1 MVVRLRKSNPM
12 DEASM
17 INDFATAS
25 RATMQFLRQRLGFKL
40 WMVTR
45 TDGKEWVVLYADDH
59 GYGVQPGKVFSWA
72 ESLCSRMV
80 EGSGPNIAPD
90 AMKEAAYADAPISKR
105 MEIGAY
111 VGVPLRRADGTLF
124 GTLCA
129 IDPEPQPERIREDRD
144 MLVLMADLLGVVLE
158 SELSAA
164 EAQRMAE
171 HADIDATRDELTGLY
186 NRRGWEML
194 IAREEERCRRYGHQ
208 ACVVSIDLDDLQFY
222 NDTQGY
228 ASGDALLIRCSKA
241 LKDVTRGSDV
251 VARMGGDEFAML
263 MVECDYFDAQAML
276 LRVQETLAGYDVRAS
291 LGLAMRMAGYDLEVA
306 LAIADAEM
314 YRAKRTRKVL
324 N

>member
-1 MVVRLRKSNPM
+1 MM
-12 DEASM
+12 
-17 INDFATAS
+17 NDFAAAS
-25 RATMQFLRQRLGFKL
+25 KATMQFLRQRLGFKL

-45 TDGKEWVVLYADDH
+45 TDGKDWIVLFADDH
-59 GYGVQPGKVFSWA
+59 GYGVKPGQVYSWA
-72 ESLCSRMV
+72 ETLCSRMV
-80 EGSGPNIAPD
+80 EGQGPHIAPD
-90 AMKEAAYADAPISKR
+90 VAQEPAYAQAPIGQQVA
-105 MEIGAY
+105 IGAY

-129 IDPEPQPERIREDRD
+129 IDPEPQPERIREDQD
-144 MLVLMADLLGVVLE
+144 MVVLMGELLGGLLE
-158 SELSAA
+158 AELAGIEAA
-164 EAQRMAE
+164 RKAERMDV
-171 HADIDATRDELTGLY
+171 DITRDELTGLY
-186 NRRGWEML
+186 NRRGWDQL
-194 IAREEERCRRYGHQ
+194 VLREEERCRRYGHP
-208 ACVVSIDLDDLQFY
+208 ACVVSLDLDDLKFY

-241 LKDVTRGSDV
+241 LKEVTRGSDV

-291 LGLAMRMAGYDLEVA
+291 LGMAMRKPGIDLEEA

-314 YRAKRTRKVL
+314 YRAKRSRKVL

>member
-1 MVVRLRKSNPM
+1 MM
-12 DEASM
+12 
-17 INDFATAS
+17 NDFAAAS
-25 RATMQFLRQRLGFKL
+25 KATMQFLRQRLGFKL

-45 TDGKEWVVLYADDH
+45 TDGKDWIVLFADDH
-59 GYGVQPGKVFSWA
+59 GYGVKPGQVYSWA
-72 ESLCSRMV
+72 ETLCSRMV
-80 EGSGPNIAPD
+80 EGQGPHIAPD
-90 AMKEAAYADAPISKR
+90 AASEPAYAGAPITQQIA
-105 MEIGAY
+105 IGAY

-129 IDPEPQPERIREDRD
+129 IDPEPQPERIREDTD
-144 MLVLMADLLGVVLE
+144 MVVLMGELLGGLLE
-158 SELSAA
+158 AELAGIEAA
-164 EAQRMAE
+164 RKAE
-171 HADIDATRDELTGLY
+171 RIDVDITRDELTGLY
-186 NRRGWEML
+186 NRRGWDML
-194 IAREEERCRRYGHQ
+194 VLREEERCRRYGHP
-208 ACVVSIDLDDLQFY
+208 ACVVSLDLDDLKFY

-241 LKDVTRGSDV
+241 LKEVTRGSDV

-291 LGLAMRMAGYDLEVA
+291 IGMAMRKSGIDIEEA

-314 YRAKRTRKVL
+314 YRAKRSRKVL

>member
-1 MVVRLRKSNPM
+1 MM
-12 DEASM
+12 
-17 INDFATAS
+17 NDFAAAS

-45 TDGKEWVVLYADDH
+45 TDGNEWIVLFAEDN
-59 GYGVQPGKVFSWA
+59 GYGVKAGQVYSWA
-72 ESLCSRMV
+72 EMLCSRMV
-80 EGSGPNIAPD
+80 EGQGPNIAPD
-90 AMKEAAYADAPISKR
+90 VAQEPGYASAPIHDKISV
-105 MEIGAY
+105 GAY

-129 IDPEPQPERIREDRD
+129 IDPEPQPERIRDERD
-144 MLVLMADLLGVVLE
+144 MVVLMGELLGGLLE
-158 SELSAA
+158 AELAGTEAVRKA
-164 EAQRMAE
+164 ERS
-171 HADIDATRDELTGLY
+171 DVDSTRDELTGLY
-186 NRRGWEML
+186 NRRGWDML
-194 IAREEERCRRYGHQ
+194 VAREEERCRRYGHP
-208 ACVVSIDLDDLQFY
+208 ACVVSIDLDDLKFY

-291 LGLAMRMAGYDLEVA
+291 IGMAMRKSGIDLEES

-314 YRAKRTRKVL
+314 YRAKRSRKVL

>member
-1 MVVRLRKSNPM
+1 
-12 DEASM
+12 M

-45 TDGKEWVVLYADDH
+45 TEGDDWIVLFSDDH
-59 GYGVQPGKVFSWA
+59 GYGIQPGKVSSWTG
-72 ESLCSRMV
+72 SLCSRMAA
-80 EGSGPNIAPD
+80 GTGPNIAPD
-90 AMKEAAYADAPISKR
+90 IRKEGAFANAPIVKQ
-105 MEIGAY
+105 MQIGAY

-129 IDPEPQPERIREDRD
+129 IDPEPQPEHIRDDRD
-144 MLVLMADLLGVVLE
+144 MVMLMGDLLSGLLE
-158 SELSAA
+158 AELGAA
-164 EAQRMAE
+164 DAQRMAE
-171 HADIDATRDELTGLY
+171 HADVDATRDPLTGLY
-186 NRRGWEML
+186 NRRGWDML
-194 IAREEERCRRYGHQ
+194 MAREEERCRRYGHP
-208 ACVVSIDLDDLQFY
+208 ACVVSIDLDDLKFY

-241 LKDVTRGSDV
+241 LKEVTRGSDV

-291 LGLAMRMAGYDLEVA
+291 IGMAMRKPGIDLEEA

-314 YRAKRTRKVL
+314 YRAKRSRKVL

>member
-1 MVVRLRKSNPM
+1 MVVRLRILNSM

-45 TDGKEWVVLYADDH
+45 TDGDDWIVLFADDH

-90 AMKEAAYADAPISKR
+90 AMQEAAYAEAPISKQ
-105 MEIGAY
+105 MQIGAY

-144 MLVLMADLLGVVLE
+144 MVALMADLLSGLLE
-158 SELSAA
+158 AELGAS
-164 EAQRMAE
+164 EAQRKAE
-171 HADIDATRDELTGLY
+171 HADVDATRDELTGLY
-186 NRRGWEML
+186 NRRGWDL
-194 IAREEERCRRYGHQ
+194 LVAREEERCQRYGHP
-208 ACVVSIDLDDLQFY
+208 ACVVSLDLDDLKFY

-276 LRVQETLAGYDVRAS
+276 LRVQETLSGYDVRAS
-291 LGLAMRMAGYDLEVA
+291 LGMAMRKAGYDLEEA

>member
-1 MVVRLRKSNPM
+1 MM
-12 DEASM
+12 
-17 INDFATAS
+17 NDFAAAS

-40 WMVTR
+40 WMVSR
-45 TDGKEWVVLYADDH
+45 TDGKDWIVLFADDD
-59 GYGVQPGKVFSWA
+59 GYGVKAGQVYSWA

-80 EGSGPNIAPD
+80 EGQGPHIAPNV
-90 AMKEAAYADAPISKR
+90 AAEPAYAQAPITRK
-105 MEIGAY
+105 ITVGAY
-111 VGVPLRRADGTLF
+111 AGVPLRRADGTLF

-129 IDPEPQPERIREDRD
+129 IDPEPQPERIREEQD
-144 MLVLMADLLGVVLE
+144 MMLLMGELLSGLLE
-158 SELSAA
+158 AELAGTEALRKA
-164 EAQRMAE
+164 ERQDV
-171 HADIDATRDELTGLY
+171 DITRDELTGLY
-186 NRRGWEML
+186 NRRGWDML
-194 IAREEERCRRYGHQ
+194 VVREEERCRRYGHP
-208 ACVVSIDLDDLQFY
+208 ACVVSLDLDDLKFY

-241 LKDVTRGSDV
+241 LKEVTRGSDV

-291 LGLAMRMAGYDLEVA
+291 LGMAMRKPGIDLEEA

-314 YRAKRTRKVL
+314 YRAKRSRKVL

>member
-1 MVVRLRKSNPM
+1 MM
-12 DEASM
+12 
-17 INDFATAS
+17 NDFAAAS
-25 RATMQFLRQRLGFKL
+25 KATMQFLRQRLGFKL

-45 TDGKEWVVLYADDH
+45 TDSKDWIVLFADDH
-59 GYGVQPGKVFSWA
+59 GYGVKPGQVYGWA
-72 ESLCSRMV
+72 ETLCSRMV
-80 EGSGPNIAPD
+80 EGQGPHIAPNV
-90 AMKEAAYADAPISKR
+90 ANVPAYAGAPITQQ
-105 MEIGAY
+105 IAVGAY

-129 IDPEPQPERIREDRD
+129 IDPEPQPERIREDTD
-144 MLVLMADLLGVVLE
+144 MVVLMGELLGGLLE
-158 SELSAA
+158 AELSGIEAA
-164 EAQRMAE
+164 RKAE
-171 HADIDATRDELTGLY
+171 RSDVDITRDELTGLY
-186 NRRGWEML
+186 NRRGWDML
-194 IAREEERCRRYGHQ
+194 VLREEERCRRYGHP
-208 ACVVSIDLDDLQFY
+208 ACVVSLDLDDLKFY

-241 LKDVTRGSDV
+241 LKEVTRGSDV

-291 LGLAMRMAGYDLEVA
+291 LGMAMRKPGIDLEEA

-314 YRAKRTRKVL
+314 YRAKRSRKVL

>member
-1 MVVRLRKSNPM
+1 MM
-12 DEASM
+12 
-17 INDFATAS
+17 NDFAAAS

-45 TDGKEWVVLYADDH
+45 TDGKDWIVLFADDH
-59 GYGVQPGKVFSWA
+59 GYGVKPGQVYSWA

-80 EGSGPNIAPD
+80 EGQGPNIAPNI
-90 AMKEAAYADAPISKR
+90 ANEPAYANAPVTQTIAV
-105 MEIGAY
+105 GAY

-144 MLVLMADLLGVVLE
+144 MVVLMGELLGGLLE
-158 SELSAA
+158 AELAGTEAA
-164 EAQRMAE
+164 RKAERM
-171 HADIDATRDELTGLY
+171 DVDSTRDELTGLY
-186 NRRGWEML
+186 NRRGWDML
-194 IAREEERCRRYGHQ
+194 VVREEERCRRYGHP
-208 ACVVSIDLDDLQFY
+208 ACVVSLDLDDLKFY

-241 LKDVTRGSDV
+241 LKEVTRGSDV

-291 LGLAMRMAGYDLEVA
+291 IGMAMRKPGIDLEES

-314 YRAKRTRKVL
+314 YRAKRSRKVL

>member
-1 MVVRLRKSNPM
+1 MM
-12 DEASM
+12 
-17 INDFATAS
+17 NDFAAAS
-25 RATMQFLRQRLGFKL
+25 KATMQFLRQRLGFKL

-45 TDGKEWVVLYADDH
+45 TDGKDWIVLFADDH
-59 GYGVQPGKVFSWA
+59 GYGVKAGQVYSWA
-72 ESLCSRMV
+72 ETLCSRMV
-80 EGSGPNIAPD
+80 EGQGPHIAPD
-90 AMKEAAYADAPISKR
+90 VASEPAYAKSPITEK
-105 MEIGAY
+105 ITVGAY

-129 IDPEPQPERIREDRD
+129 IDPEPQPERIREDKD
-144 MLVLMADLLGVVLE
+144 MVVLMGELLGGLLE
-158 SELSAA
+158 AELANA
-164 EAQRMAE
+164 ENVRKAERMDV
-171 HADIDATRDELTGLY
+171 DITRDELTGLY
-186 NRRGWEML
+186 NRRGWDML
-194 IAREEERCRRYGHQ
+194 MVREEERCRRYGHP
-208 ACVVSIDLDDLQFY
+208 ACVVSIDLDDLKFY

-241 LKDVTRGSDV
+241 LKEVTRGSDV

-291 LGLAMRMAGYDLEVA
+291 IGMAMRKPGIDLEEA

-314 YRAKRTRKVL
+314 YRAKRSRKVL

>member
-1 MVVRLRKSNPM
+1 
-12 DEASM
+12 M
-17 INDFATAS
+17 INDFAAAS

-45 TDGKEWVVLYADDH
+45 NDGNDWIVLFSDDQ
-59 GYGVQPGKVFSWA
+59 GYGIQPGNVKSWT
-72 ESLCSRMV
+72 ESLCSRMAN
-80 EGSGPNIAPD
+80 GAGPNMAPD
-90 AMKEAAYADAPISKR
+90 ISKEAAYADAPIVQK
-105 MEIGAY
+105 MQIGAY
-111 VGVPLRRADGTLF
+111 VGVPLRRADGSLF

-144 MLVLMADLLGVVLE
+144 MVLLMADLLSGLLE
-158 SELSAA
+158 AELGANDA
-164 EAQRMAE
+164 LRMAE
-171 HADIDATRDELTGLY
+171 HADMDATRDPLTGVY
-186 NRRGWEML
+186 NRRGWDML
-194 IAREEERCRRYGHQ
+194 MAREEERCRRYGHA
-208 ACVVSIDLDDLQFY
+208 ACVVSIDLDDLKFY

-291 LGLAMRMAGYDLEVA
+291 IGMAMRKSGYDLEEA

-314 YRAKRTRKVL
+314 YRAKRSRKVL

>member
-1 MVVRLRKSNPM
+1 MM
-12 DEASM
+12 
-17 INDFATAS
+17 NDFAAAS
-25 RATMQFLRQRLGFKL
+25 KATMQFLRQRLGFKL

-45 TDGKEWVVLYADDH
+45 TDGKDWIVLFADDH
-59 GYGVQPGKVFSWA
+59 GYGVKAGQVYSWA
-72 ESLCSRMV
+72 ETLCSRMV
-80 EGSGPNIAPD
+80 EGQGPHIAPD
-90 AMKEAAYADAPISKR
+90 VASEPAYAQSPITGKIT
-105 MEIGAY
+105 IGAY

-129 IDPEPQPERIREDRD
+129 IDPEPQPERIREDKD
-144 MLVLMADLLGVVLE
+144 MVVLMGELLGGLLE
-158 SELSAA
+158 AELANA
-164 EAQRMAE
+164 ENVRKAERMDV
-171 HADIDATRDELTGLY
+171 DITRDELTGLY
-186 NRRGWEML
+186 NRRGWDML
-194 IAREEERCRRYGHQ
+194 MVREEERCRRYGHP
-208 ACVVSIDLDDLQFY
+208 ACVVSIDLDDLKFY

-241 LKDVTRGSDV
+241 LKEVTRGSDV

-291 LGLAMRMAGYDLEVA
+291 IGMAMRKPGIDLEEA

-314 YRAKRTRKVL
+314 YRAKRSRKVL

>member
-1 MVVRLRKSNPM
+1 MM
-12 DEASM
+12 
-17 INDFATAS
+17 NDFAAAS
-25 RATMQFLRQRLGFKL
+25 KATMQFLRQRLGFKL

-45 TDGKEWVVLYADDH
+45 TDGKDWIVLFADDH
-59 GYGVQPGKVFSWA
+59 GYGVKPGQAYSWA
-72 ESLCSRMV
+72 ETLCSRMA
-80 EGSGPNIAPD
+80 EGQGPHIAPD
-90 AMKEAAYADAPISKR
+90 VANEPAYAQAPITDHIT
-105 MEIGAY
+105 IGAY

-129 IDPEPQPERIREDRD
+129 IDPEPQPERIREDKD
-144 MLVLMADLLGVVLE
+144 MVVLMGELLGGLLE
-158 SELSAA
+158 AELAGTEAVRKA
-164 EAQRMAE
+164 ERMDV
-171 HADIDATRDELTGLY
+171 DITRDELTGLY
-186 NRRGWEML
+186 NRRGWDML
-194 IAREEERCRRYGHQ
+194 MVREDERCRRYGHP
-208 ACVVSIDLDDLQFY
+208 ACVVSIDLDDLRFY

-241 LKDVTRGSDV
+241 LKEVTRGSDV

-291 LGLAMRMAGYDLEVA
+291 IGMAMRKPGIDLEEA

-314 YRAKRTRKVL
+314 YRAKRSRKVL

>member
-1 MVVRLRKSNPM
+1 
-12 DEASM
+12 M
-17 INDFATAS
+17 INDFAAAS
-25 RATMQFLRQRLGFKL
+25 RATLQFLRQRLGFKL

-45 TDGKEWVVLYADDH
+45 TDGDDWIVLFADDH
-59 GYGVQPGKVFSWA
+59 GYGIKPGQVFSWA

-80 EGSGPNIAPD
+80 ENQGPHVAPD
-90 AMKEAAYADAPISKR
+90 AMQVPAYAAAPISQK
-105 MEIGAY
+105 MTVGAY

-124 GTLCA
+124 GTLCG
-129 IDPEPQPERIREDRD
+129 IDPEPQPPAIEDD
-144 MLVLMADLLGVVLE
+144 SAMLLLMADLLSGLLE
-158 SELSAA
+158 SELAA
-164 EAQRMAE
+164 SEAVRLAE
-171 HADIDATRDELTGLY
+171 RKELDTTRDELTGLY
-186 NRRGWEML
+186 NRRGWDL
-194 IAREEERCRRYGHQ
+194 LVAREEERCRRYGHP
-208 ACVVSIDLDDLQFY
+208 ACVVSLDLDDLKFY

-291 LGLAMRMAGYDLEVA
+291 LGMAMRKAGYDLEEA

-314 YRAKRTRKVL
+314 YRAKRSRKVL

>member
-1 MVVRLRKSNPM
+1 MM
-12 DEASM
+12 
-17 INDFATAS
+17 NDFAAAS

-45 TDGKEWVVLYADDH
+45 TDGKDWIVLFADDH
-59 GYGVQPGKVFSWA
+59 GYGVKAGQVYSWA
-72 ESLCSRMV
+72 ETLCARMV
-80 EGSGPNIAPD
+80 EGQGPHIAPD
-90 AMKEAAYADAPISKR
+90 VASEPAYARAPITEK
-105 MEIGAY
+105 IAVGAY

-129 IDPEPQPERIREDRD
+129 IDPEPQPERIREDTE
-144 MLVLMADLLGVVLE
+144 MVVLMAELLGGLLE
-158 SELSAA
+158 AELSGI
-164 EAQRMAE
+164 EASRKTERQDV
-171 HADIDATRDELTGLY
+171 DITRDELTGLY
-186 NRRGWEML
+186 NRRGWDML
-194 IAREEERCRRYGHQ
+194 MLREEERCRRYGHP
-208 ACVVSIDLDDLQFY
+208 ACVVSLDLDDLKFY

-241 LKDVTRGSDV
+241 LQEVTRGSDV

-291 LGLAMRMAGYDLEVA
+291 IGMAMRKPGIDLEEA

-314 YRAKRTRKVL
+314 YRAKRSRKVL

>member
-1 MVVRLRKSNPM
+1 MM
-12 DEASM
+12 
-17 INDFATAS
+17 NDFAAAS
-25 RATMQFLRQRLGFKL
+25 KATMQFLRQRLGFKL

-45 TDGKEWVVLYADDH
+45 TDGKDWIVLFADDH
-59 GYGVQPGKVFSWA
+59 GYGVKAGQVYSWA
-72 ESLCSRMV
+72 ETLCSRMV
-80 EGSGPNIAPD
+80 EGQGPHIAPD
-90 AMKEAAYADAPISKR
+90 VASEPAYAKSPITEK
-105 MEIGAY
+105 ITVGAY

-129 IDPEPQPERIREDRD
+129 IDPEPQPERIREDKD
-144 MLVLMADLLGVVLE
+144 MVVLMGELLGGLLE
-158 SELSAA
+158 AELANA
-164 EAQRMAE
+164 ENVRKAERMDV
-171 HADIDATRDELTGLY
+171 DITRDELTGLY
-186 NRRGWEML
+186 NRRGWDML
-194 IAREEERCRRYGHQ
+194 MVREEERCRRYGHP
-208 ACVVSIDLDDLQFY
+208 ACVVSIDLDDLRFY

-241 LKDVTRGSDV
+241 LKEVTRGSDV

-291 LGLAMRMAGYDLEVA
+291 IGMAMRKPGIDLEEA

-314 YRAKRTRKVL
+314 YRAKRSRKVL

>member
-1 MVVRLRKSNPM
+1 MM
-12 DEASM
+12 
-17 INDFATAS
+17 NDFAAAS
-25 RATMQFLRQRLGFKL
+25 KATMQFLRQRLGFKL

-45 TDGKEWVVLYADDH
+45 TDGKDWIVLFADDH
-59 GYGVQPGKVFSWA
+59 GYGVKAGQVYSWA
-72 ESLCSRMV
+72 ETLCSRMI
-80 EGSGPNIAPD
+80 EGQGPHIAPD
-90 AMKEAAYADAPISKR
+90 VAKEPGYAQAPITDK
-105 MEIGAY
+105 ITVGAY

-129 IDPEPQPERIREDRD
+129 IDPEPQPERIREDKD
-144 MLVLMADLLGVVLE
+144 MVVLMGELLGGLLE
-158 SELSAA
+158 AELAGTEAVRKA
-164 EAQRMAE
+164 ERQDV
-171 HADIDATRDELTGLY
+171 DITRDELTGLY
-186 NRRGWEML
+186 NRRGWDML
-194 IAREEERCRRYGHQ
+194 MVREEERCRRYGHL
-208 ACVVSIDLDDLQFY
+208 ACVVSIDLDDLKFY

-241 LKDVTRGSDV
+241 LKEVTRGSDV

-291 LGLAMRMAGYDLEVA
+291 IGMAMRKPGIDLEEA

-314 YRAKRTRKVL
+314 YRAKRSRKVL

>member
-1 MVVRLRKSNPM
+1 MM
-12 DEASM
+12 
-17 INDFATAS
+17 NDFAAAS

-45 TDGKEWVVLYADDH
+45 TDGNDWIVLFADDH
-59 GYGVQPGKVFSWA
+59 GYGVKPGQVYSWA

-80 EGSGPNIAPD
+80 EGQGPHIAPD
-90 AMKEAAYADAPISKR
+90 VAREPAYAQAPVAQK
-105 MEIGAY
+105 MTVGAY

-129 IDPEPQPERIREDRD
+129 IDPEPQPERIREDQD
-144 MLVLMADLLGVVLE
+144 MVVLMGELLGGLLE
-158 SELSAA
+158 AELAGTEAVRKA
-164 EAQRMAE
+164 ERGDV
-171 HADIDATRDELTGLY
+171 DITRDELTGLY
-186 NRRGWEML
+186 NRRGWDML
-194 IAREEERCRRYGHQ
+194 VLREEERCQRYGHP
-208 ACVVSIDLDDLQFY
+208 ACVVSLDLDDLKFY

-241 LKDVTRGSDV
+241 LKEVTRGSDV

-291 LGLAMRMAGYDLEVA
+291 IGMAMRKPGIDIEEA

-314 YRAKRTRKVL
+314 YRAKRSRKVL

>member
-1 MVVRLRKSNPM
+1 
-12 DEASM
+12 M
-17 INDFATAS
+17 INDFAAAS

-45 TDGKEWVVLYADDH
+45 NDGNDWIVLFSDDQ
-59 GYGVQPGKVFSWA
+59 GYGIQPGNVKSWT
-72 ESLCSRMV
+72 ESLCSRMAN
-80 EGSGPNIAPD
+80 GAGPNMAPD
-90 AMKEAAYADAPISKR
+90 ISKEAAYADAPIVQK
-105 MEIGAY
+105 MQIGAY
-111 VGVPLRRADGTLF
+111 VGVPLRRADGSLF

-144 MLVLMADLLGVVLE
+144 MVMLMADLLSGLLE
-158 SELSAA
+158 AELGANDA
-164 EAQRMAE
+164 LRMAE
-171 HADIDATRDELTGLY
+171 HADMDATRDPLTGVY
-186 NRRGWEML
+186 NRRGWDLLM
-194 IAREEERCRRYGHQ
+194 AREEERCRRYGHA
-208 ACVVSIDLDDLQFY
+208 ACVVSIDLDDLKFY

-291 LGLAMRMAGYDLEVA
+291 IGMAMRKAGYDLEEA

-314 YRAKRTRKVL
+314 YRAKRSRKVL

>member
-1 MVVRLRKSNPM
+1 MM
-12 DEASM
+12 
-17 INDFATAS
+17 NDFAAAS

-45 TDGKEWVVLYADDH
+45 TDGNDWIVLFADDN
-59 GYGVQPGKVFSWA
+59 GYGVKAGQVYSWA
-72 ESLCSRMV
+72 ESICSRMV
-80 EGSGPNIAPD
+80 EGQGPNVAPD
-90 AMKEAAYADAPISKR
+90 VSREPGYAKAPIHEK
-105 MEIGAY
+105 MTVGAY

-124 GTLCA
+124 GTLCG
-129 IDPEPQPERIREDRD
+129 IDPEPQPERIREEQD
-144 MLVLMADLLGVVLE
+144 MVKLMGELLGGLLE
-158 SELSAA
+158 AELAGTESIRKA
-164 EAQRMAE
+164 ERS
-171 HADIDATRDELTGLY
+171 DVDSTRDELTGLY
-186 NRRGWEML
+186 NRRGWDML
-194 IAREEERCRRYGHQ
+194 VAREEERCRRYGHP
-208 ACVVSIDLDDLQFY
+208 ACVVSLDLDDLKFY

-291 LGLAMRMAGYDLEVA
+291 IGMAMRKPGIDLEEA

-314 YRAKRTRKVL
+314 YRSKRSRKVL

>member
-1 MVVRLRKSNPM
+1 MM
-12 DEASM
+12 
-17 INDFATAS
+17 NDFAAAS

-45 TDGKEWVVLYADDH
+45 TDGKDWIVLFADDH
-59 GYGVQPGKVFSWA
+59 GYGVKAGQVYSWA
-72 ESLCSRMV
+72 ETLCSRMV
-80 EGSGPNIAPD
+80 EGQGPHIAPD
-90 AMKEAAYADAPISKR
+90 IASEPAYAKSPITEK
-105 MEIGAY
+105 IAVGAY

-129 IDPEPQPERIREDRD
+129 IDPEPQPERIREDTE
-144 MLVLMADLLGVVLE
+144 MVVLMGELLGGLLE
-158 SELSAA
+158 AELTGMEAA
-164 EAQRMAE
+164 RKAE
-171 HADIDATRDELTGLY
+171 RLDVDITRDELTGLY
-186 NRRGWEML
+186 NRRGWDML
-194 IAREEERCRRYGHQ
+194 VLREEERCSRYGHP
-208 ACVVSIDLDDLQFY
+208 ACVVSLDLDDLKFY

-241 LKDVTRGSDV
+241 LKEVTRGSDV

-291 LGLAMRMAGYDLEVA
+291 IGMAMRKPGIDLEEA

-314 YRAKRTRKVL
+314 YRAKRSRKVL

>member
-1 MVVRLRKSNPM
+1 MM
-12 DEASM
+12 
-17 INDFATAS
+17 NDFAAAS

-45 TDGKEWVVLYADDH
+45 TDGKDWIVLFADDH
-59 GYGVQPGKVFSWA
+59 GYGVKAGQVYSWA
-72 ESLCSRMV
+72 ETLCSRMV
-80 EGSGPNIAPD
+80 EGQGPHIAPD
-90 AMKEAAYADAPISKR
+90 IASEPAYAKSPITEK
-105 MEIGAY
+105 IAVGAY

-129 IDPEPQPERIREDRD
+129 IDPEPQPERIREDTE
-144 MLVLMADLLGVVLE
+144 MVVLMGELLGGLLE
-158 SELSAA
+158 AELAGIEAA
-164 EAQRMAE
+164 RKAE
-171 HADIDATRDELTGLY
+171 RLDVDITRDELTGLY
-186 NRRGWEML
+186 NRRGWDML
-194 IAREEERCRRYGHQ
+194 VLREEERCRRYGHP
-208 ACVVSIDLDDLQFY
+208 ACVVSLDLDDLKFY

-241 LKDVTRGSDV
+241 LKEVTRGSDV

-291 LGLAMRMAGYDLEVA
+291 IGMAMRKAGIDLEEA

-314 YRAKRTRKVL
+314 YRAKRSRKVL

>member
-1 MVVRLRKSNPM
+1 MM
-12 DEASM
+12 
-17 INDFATAS
+17 NDFAAAS

-45 TDGKEWVVLYADDH
+45 TDGNDWIVLFADDH
-59 GYGVQPGKVFSWA
+59 GYGVKAGEVYSWA

-80 EGSGPNIAPD
+80 EGQGPHIAPD
-90 AMKEAAYADAPISKR
+90 VAREPGYASAPIHGK
-105 MEIGAY
+105 MAIGAY

-129 IDPEPQPERIREDRD
+129 IDPEPQPERIREDKD
-144 MLVLMADLLGVVLE
+144 MVALMGELLGGLLE
-158 SELSAA
+158 AELSGTEALRKA
-164 EAQRMAE
+164 ERS
-171 HADIDATRDELTGLY
+171 DVDSTRDELTGLY
-186 NRRGWEML
+186 NRRGWDML
-194 IAREEERCRRYGHQ
+194 VAREEERCRRYGHP
-208 ACVVSIDLDDLQFY
+208 ACVVSLDLDDLKFY

-291 LGLAMRMAGYDLEVA
+291 IGMAMRKPGIDLEEA

-314 YRAKRTRKVL
+314 YRAKRSRKVL

>member
-1 MVVRLRKSNPM
+1 M

-45 TDGKEWVVLYADDH
+45 TDGDDWIVLYADDH
-59 GYGVQPGKVFSWA
+59 GYGVQPGKVFSWG

-90 AMKEAAYADAPISKR
+90 VMKEAAYAAAPVSKK

-111 VGVPLRRADGTLF
+111 VGVPLRRANGTLF

-144 MLVLMADLLGVVLE
+144 MLLLMADLLGGLLE
-158 SELSAA
+158 AELSAA
-164 EAQRMAE
+164 DAQRMAE

-208 ACVVSIDLDDLQFY
+208 ACVVSIDLDDLKFY

-291 LGLAMRMAGYDLEVA
+291 LGMAMRKSGYDLDEA

>member
-1 MVVRLRKSNPM
+1 
-12 DEASM
+12 
-17 INDFATAS
+17 
-25 RATMQFLRQRLGFKL
+25 
-40 WMVTR
+40 
-45 TDGKEWVVLYADDH
+45 
-59 GYGVQPGKVFSWA
+59 
-72 ESLCSRMV
+72 MV

-90 AMKEAAYADAPISKR
+90 AMREGAYADAPISKK

-129 IDPEPQPERIREDRD
+129 IDPEPQPERIREDQD
-144 MLVLMADLLGVVLE
+144 MVVLMGELLGGLLE
-158 SELSAA
+158 AELANA
-164 EAQRMAE
+164 ENVRKAERMDV
-171 HADIDATRDELTGLY
+171 DITRDELTGLY
-186 NRRGWEML
+186 NRRGWDML
-194 IAREEERCRRYGHQ
+194 MVREEERCRRYGHP
-208 ACVVSIDLDDLQFY
+208 ACVVSIDLDDLKFY

-241 LKDVTRGSDV
+241 LKEVTRGSDV

-291 LGLAMRMAGYDLEVA
+291 IGMAMRKPGIDLEEA

-314 YRAKRTRKVL
+314 YRAKRSRKVL